1 MTAMNKKSAT
11 KDYQFSDQIG
21 HLLRRAYQHHAAIF
35 QQHILDSNLTAAQFV
50 TLCAIRDMRS
60 CSLSD
65 VVKVTAIDQGTI
77 RGIVERLKSR
87 DLIVLSHDET
97 DRRKVLV
104 SLSASGSQLVAETVP
119 LATEITEA
127 TYGKLNPAERL
138 ALVFLLRKMIDE

>member
-1 MTAMNKKSAT
+1 MTKKSAP

-35 QQHILDSNLTAAQFV
+35 QQHINDANLTAAQFV
-50 TLCAIRDMRS
+50 TLCAIRDMKT

-87 DLIVLSHDET
+87 DLIELSHDEN

-104 SLSASGSQLVAETVP
+104 SLSDSGSQVVRDTVP
-119 LATEITEA
+119 LATDITEA
-127 TYGKLNPAERL
+127 TYGNLNPAERL
-138 ALVFLLRKMIDE
+138 ALVFLLRKMIDG